1 MQLLK
6 PLTNLFPD
14 HSKVPCVAML
24 LEVDSIVHLILLHR
38 EGGMVGSKID
48 VLKVDDMLKLLLRGL
63 LHNCK
68 FIGKSLDGVLIFE
81 KAEVRLALIYHIIV
95 LLDVDPLDLN
105 LFQGALEGPIDRQ
118 QFQDR
123 YYIR

>member
-1 MQLLK
+1 MNIVQRMQLLQ
-6 PLTNLFPD
+6 PLTNLFQD
-14 HSKVPCVAML
+14 HSKLPCVAML

-48 VLKVDDMLKLLLRGL
+48 VLKVDDMLKLHLRGL
-63 LHNCK
+63 LHDSK
-68 FIGKSLDGVLIFE
+68 LIGKTLNTLLIFD
-81 KAEVRLALIYHIIV
+81 KAEVRVALIYHIIV

-118 QFQDR
+118 
-123 YYIR
+123 

>member
-1 MQLLK
+1 MNVVQRMQLLQ
-6 PLTNLFPD
+6 PLANLFQD
-14 HSKVPCVAML
+14 HSKLPCVPML

-48 VLKVDDMLKLLLRGL
+48 ALKVDDMLKLLLRGL

-81 KAEVRLALIYHIIV
+81 KAEVRVALIYHIIMN
-95 LLDVDPLDLN
+95 LDVHPVDMY
-105 LFQGALEGPIDRQ
+105 LF
-118 QFQDR
+118 
-123 YYIR
+123 